1 MTYPGVV
8 DSGIDILLYKKFV
21 VVVGKSEVKSKYY
34 FLNEMKCEKSLK
46 NIPKIF
52 DLAKQ
57 FMRFGTEDKLIEG
70 FICTND

>member
-46 NIPKIF
+46 NIPKIL
-52 DLAKQ
+52 DLAHCKKIYEIWDRRQ
-57 FMRFGTEDKLIEG
+57 AHRRLYLH
-70 FICTND
+70 

>member
-52 DLAKQ
+52 DLAHCKAIYEIWDRRQ
-57 FMRFGTEDKLIEG
+57 AHRRLYLH
-70 FICTND
+70 

>member
-34 FLNEMKCEKSLK
+34 FLNEM
-46 NIPKIF
+46 
-52 DLAKQ
+52 
-57 FMRFGTEDKLIEG
+57 
-70 FICTND
+70 